1 MSENFKCRPTD
12 VMIKLDERNPA
23 QDMFSVPFHCEK
35 SLVLQLQQ
43 MRCFEC
49 RQLDYVSTNL
59 CSCPSFVPNYYPGFW
74 ALSCLGSSPL
84 DTSACAFMWSI
95 SAFGNKECLS
105 PCTLVSF
112 MLKKEHM
119 F

>member
-43 MRCFEC
+43 MRCF
-49 RQLDYVSTNL
+49 
-59 CSCPSFVPNYYPGFW
+59 
-74 ALSCLGSSPL
+74 
-84 DTSACAFMWSI
+84 
-95 SAFGNKECLS
+95 
-105 PCTLVSF
+105 
-112 MLKKEHM
+112 
-119 F
+119 

>member
-49 RQLDYVSTNL
+49 RQLDYVSANL
-59 CSCPSFVPNYYPGFW
+59 CSCPSFVPSYLSRILGTKLLRLQSFRYICMCIYVEHICFW
-74 ALSCLGSSPL
+74 
-84 DTSACAFMWSI
+84 
-95 SAFGNKECLS
+95 K
-105 PCTLVSF
+105 
-112 MLKKEHM
+112 
-119 F
+119 

>member
-49 RQLDYVSTNL
+49 RQLYYVQQTCVL
-59 CSCPSFVPNYYPGFW
+59 VPALSQTTYQGFW